1 MQKSGVIDS
10 FGALTAKYDVATQK
24 WGDKWRM
31 PTKEEFDE
39 LIVYCD
45 WTWIEW
51 EHGCGYLVQAPRKE
65 FITMVVLVLS
75 NIPLMYFLN
84 KDGFIKTGWIKD
96 NGKWYY
102 LYSDSDNVAKE
113 LIGTLATD
121 TWIDNYYVDKT
132 GAQTKIKK

>member
-1 MQKSGVIDS
+1 MFKRSS
-10 FGALTAKYDVATQK
+10 FLAL
-24 WGDKWRM
+24 M
-31 PTKEEFDE
+31 
-39 LIVYCD
+39 
-45 WTWIEW
+45 
-51 EHGCGYLVQAPRKE
+51 LV
-65 FITMVVLVLS
+65 VVLS
-75 NIPLMYFLN
+75 FSFTIPAYAAASGRIYGDEDIIDDSEGQVWEKIDGEWRCTDTAGDPVKGWAKRDDHMYFLN

-132 GAQTKIKK
+132 GVQTKIKK

>member
-1 MQKSGVIDS
+1 MFKRSS
-10 FGALTAKYDVATQK
+10 FLAL
-24 WGDKWRM
+24 M
-31 PTKEEFDE
+31 
-39 LIVYCD
+39 
-45 WTWIEW
+45 
-51 EHGCGYLVQAPRKE
+51 LV
-65 FITMVVLVLS
+65 VVLS
-75 NIPLMYFLN
+75 FSFTIPAYAAVNGRIYGDEDIIDDSEGQVWEIIDGEWRCTDIDGDPVRGWAKRDDHMYFLN

-102 LYSDSDNVAKE
+102 LYSDSDNVTKE